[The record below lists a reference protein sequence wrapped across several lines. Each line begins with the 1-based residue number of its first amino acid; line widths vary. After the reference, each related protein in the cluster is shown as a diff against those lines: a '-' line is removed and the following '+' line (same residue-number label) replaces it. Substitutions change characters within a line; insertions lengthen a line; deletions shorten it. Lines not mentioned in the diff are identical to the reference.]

1 MKGKFKISVKNRFIS
16 FNFTLERN
24 VTVLTG
30 DSGTGKTKLINMVR
44 DFSEFGKSSGVTLKC
59 DKPCLVLE
67 GRNWEN
73 ELENTHESII
83 FVEESTPFLTSYDF
97 ARRIKNSD
105 NYYVLVTREPLPQ
118 IPYSIDSIKQIRKNG
133 KKSTFESIYKNI
145 SVKDISDFP
154 YELAIIEDSKTGF
167 QFYTKASEGTDTEC
181 ISSNGKSG
189 IVDLLNKN
197 KNKKVI
203 IIADSA
209 ALGSEI
215 RELVYFKEKLQNKT
229 DFFLPESFEWLIL
242 RSDIFS
248 GSADIQEILENPVD
262 YIDCQEYFSWEQF
275 FIILLVNSTKGK
287 ANLEYPKNKS
297 HLPSGYLNE
306 SNIDK
311 ILNAMKIKKK

>member
-24 VTVLTG
+24 VTILTG

-44 DFSEFGKSSGVTLKC
+44 DFSELGKSSGVTLKC

-67 GRNWEN
+67 GRNWETD
-73 ELENTHESII
+73 LENTHESII

-145 SVKDISDFP
+145 SVKDISNFP

-167 QFYTKASEGTDTEC
+167 
-181 ISSNGKSG
+181 
-189 IVDLLNKN
+189 
-197 KNKKVI
+197 
-203 IIADSA
+203 
-209 ALGSEI
+209 
-215 RELVYFKEKLQNKT
+215 
-229 DFFLPESFEWLIL
+229 
-242 RSDIFS
+242 IFS
-248 GSADIQEILENPVD
+248 GSTDIQEILTNPVD
-262 YIDCQEYFSWEQF
+262 YIECQKYFSWEQYF
-275 FIILLVNSTKGK
+275 TMLLVNSTKGK

-297 HLPSGYLNE
+297 QLPSGYLNE

-311 ILNAMKIKKK
+311 ILNAMKIKKKISR

>member
-1 MKGKFKISVKNRFIS
+1 MKGKIKISVKNRFIS

-24 VTVLTG
+24 VTILTG

-44 DFSEFGKSSGVTLKC
+44 DFSELGKSSGVTLKC
-59 DKPCLVLE
+59 DKPCLVLA
-67 GRNWEN
+67 GRNWEA

-118 IPYSIDSIKQIRKNG
+118 IPYSIDSIKQIRKKG
-133 KKSTFESIYKNI
+133 KNPKIESIYKNI

-167 QFYTKASEGTDTEC
+167 QFYAKASEGTDMEC

-189 IVDLLNKN
+189 IVDLLNRN
-197 KNKKVI
+197 KNKKVL

-215 RELVYFKEKLQNKT
+215 RELMYFKEKSQNKT

-248 GSADIQEILENPVD
+248 GSTDIQEILENPVD
-262 YIDCQEYFSWEQF
+262 YIECQEYFSWEQYF
-275 FIILLVNSTKGK
+275 TILLVNSTKGK

-297 HLPSGYLNE
+297 QLPSGYLNE